1 MDGVQES
8 NRLALCRVRIKSL
21 PVKMADGQPSTVG
34 GGKLYRLKRSA
45 TGALVQEEGAT
56 PLSVGDE
63 TTLGSCT
70 AQDGSPLTAWT
81 VPTLAECERDGLGLW
96 YVSSSNYPAAE
107 GQEVLLARRLE
118 APLVPLPPPPPVEAL
133 LVTPCTPLLPLAR
146 PCHPLP
152 TPCHPLANPRT
163 PHPLYTPYPPPHPPS
178 PTAPLDTRRGPVHL
192 LYPRCRR

>member
-1 MDGVQES
+1 MDGVQKS

-21 PVKMADGQPSTVG
+21 PVKLADGQPSTVG

-107 GQEVLLARRLE
+107 GQEVLLARHLE
-118 APLVPLPPPPPVEAL
+118 APLVPL
-133 LVTPCTPLLPLAR
+133 
-146 PCHPLP
+146 
-152 TPCHPLANPRT
+152 
-163 PHPLYTPYPPPHPPS
+163 YY
-178 PTAPLDTRRGPVHL
+178 
-192 LYPRCRR
+192 